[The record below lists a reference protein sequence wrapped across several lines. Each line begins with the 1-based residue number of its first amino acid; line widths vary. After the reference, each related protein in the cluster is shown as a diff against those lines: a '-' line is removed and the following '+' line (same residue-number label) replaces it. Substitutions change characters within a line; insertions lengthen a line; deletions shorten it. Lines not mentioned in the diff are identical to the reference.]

1 MSTIALCFDS
11 MKIQQLDSCGGSS
24 EPYCQIWRR
33 ATLTSDRP
41 ARLQAP
47 GRKEN
52 LRTCARA
59 AGPASF
65 YLSLPVHGSES
76 CPRSMSISC
85 WFI

>member
-1 MSTIALCFDS
+1 MSTIALCFEFHENPTTG
-11 MKIQQLDSCGGSS
+11 SCGKSS

-52 LRTCARA
+52 LRMCARA

-65 YLSLPVHGSES
+65 YLSLPVHGS
-76 CPRSMSISC
+76 RIVR
-85 WFI
+85 